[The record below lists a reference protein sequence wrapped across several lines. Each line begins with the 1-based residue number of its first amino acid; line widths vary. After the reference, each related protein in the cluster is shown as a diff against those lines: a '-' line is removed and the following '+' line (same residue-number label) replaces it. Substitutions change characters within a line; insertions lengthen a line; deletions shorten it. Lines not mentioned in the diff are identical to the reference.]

1 LQLLQ
6 RKMSRHARIEVVS
19 RKPILR
25 QKMLEK
31 SVQGKQQQKPER
43 LVSQLDIEIECPRC
57 NEIVELCSDFD
68 RLYYFCE
75 SCTLQ
80 LRVG

>member
-1 LQLLQ
+1 
-6 RKMSRHARIEVVS
+6 MPGHARVEVVS
-19 RKPILR
+19 KKATPR
-25 QKMLEK
+25 QKVLEK
-31 SVQGKQQQKPER
+31 KILGGQQRKPER